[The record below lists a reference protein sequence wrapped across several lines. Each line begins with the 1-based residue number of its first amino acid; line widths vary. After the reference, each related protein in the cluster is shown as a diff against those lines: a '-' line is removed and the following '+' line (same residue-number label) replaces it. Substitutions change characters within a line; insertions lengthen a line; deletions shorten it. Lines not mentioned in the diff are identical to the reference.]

1 MNVRGGGSFCLGLGN
16 RVLAEPRPCHDLRS
30 LYPHLLE
37 IAVDHLAQR
46 HPALLSSDGNL
57 LQK

>member
-1 MNVRGGGSFCLGLGN
+1 MFAAAAAFAWASH